1 MKKVIKFSKFF
12 VPATIFSVALIALG
26 VVGFFVKGINF
37 GIDFKPGLIEDVAVV
52 PTAIELTYDG
62 SASVSVETSTQKID
76 LVVTGVGSESTTYSF
91 PYIDFDTVGKMV
103 EVLSSVEG
111 VSAKSMVSD
120 SVKAEGFFGS
130 SAKNTV
136 LGSEAY
142 NLYFQPENPTLVD
155 IETVRNLFADI
166 PGASVKQIG
175 AEKDNTFQIRVG
187 DDGTD
192 SEISKK
198 IQETILTKFES
209 EFGADNVAV
218 IQTDFVASKF
228 SSGLSVKAILMV
240 VCSLALIWLYATIR
254 FKWDFAL
261 GAVIAIVHDALIMLT
276 FMIWTQ
282 MEFTSITLAA
292 LLTIIGYSINDTVVI
307 FDRVRENIKSVKCNS
322 MVELLDLSQTENLG
336 RTLITTLTTM
346 LAVASLY
353 IFASG
358 SIKDF
363 ALALLVGMVSG
374 VYSTIFIAGA
384 FVSLTRKNWKPSD
397 EEKKSQVTKIDDL
410 VEE

>member
-1 MKKVIKFSKFF
+1 MKKIIHFSKFF
-12 VPATIFSVALIALG
+12 VPATILSVALIAFG

-52 PTAIELTYDG
+52 PTAIELTYEG
-62 SASVSVETSTQKID
+62 SASVSVETSMQKID
-76 LVVTGVGSESTTYSF
+76 LVVTGVGTESTTYSF
-91 PYIDFDTVGKMV
+91 PYIQFDTVGKITQA
-103 EVLSSVEG
+103 LSSVEG
-111 VSAKSMVSD
+111 VKATAKVSD
-120 SVKAEGFFGS
+120 SVKALDLFGS
-130 SAKNTV
+130 SVKNTV
-136 LGSEAY
+136 LGSEPY
-142 NLYFQPENPTLVD
+142 RLYFQPENPSLVD
-155 IETVRNLFADI
+155 IDTVRTIFEDI
-166 PGASVKQIG
+166 PGVSVKQVG
-175 AEKDNTFQIRVG
+175 AEKENTFQIRVG

-198 IQETILTKFES
+198 IQDTILTKFEKQ
-209 EFGADNVAV
+209 FGSDNVAV

-228 SSGLSVKAILMV
+228 SSGLSTKAILMV
-240 VCSLALIWLYATIR
+240 VLSLALIWLYATIR

-261 GAVIAIVHDALIMLT
+261 GAVIAIAHDALIMLV
-276 FMIWTQ
+276 FIIWTQ

-307 FDRVRENIKSVKCNS
+307 FDRVRENIKTVKCKT

-336 RTLITTLTTM
+336 RTLITTITTM

-410 VEE
+410 IEE

>member
-12 VPATIFSVALIALG
+12 VPATILSVSLIVFG

-91 PYIDFDTVGKMV
+91 PYIDFDTVGKMANA
-103 EVLSSVEG
+103 LSSIDG
-111 VSAKSMVSD
+111 VSAKAKVSD
-120 SVKAEGFFGS
+120 SVKAEGLFGS

-142 NLYFQPENPTLVD
+142 RLYFQPENPTLVD
-155 IETVRNLFADI
+155 IETVRNLFTDI
-166 PGASVKQIG
+166 PGAAVKQVG

-198 IQETILTKFES
+198 IQDTILSKFENK
-209 EFGADNVAV
+209 FGADNVAV

-261 GAVIAIVHDALIMLT
+261 GAILAIIHDALIMLT
-276 FMIWTQ
+276 FIAWTQ
-282 MEFTSITLAA
+282 MEFDSLTVAA
-292 LLTIIGYSINDTVVI
+292 ILTIIGYSINDTVVVL
-307 FDRVRENIKSVKCNS
+307 DRVRENIKLLKVKNIK
-322 MVELLDLSQTENLG
+322 ELLYVYFTY
-336 RTLITTLTTM
+336 LT
-346 LAVASLY
+346 
-353 IFASG
+353 
-358 SIKDF
+358 
-363 ALALLVGMVSG
+363 
-374 VYSTIFIAGA
+374 
-384 FVSLTRKNWKPSD
+384 
-397 EEKKSQVTKIDDL
+397 
-410 VEE
+410 